1 MVTDYFFDR
10 KQPRRQDLGRL
21 LLVGNSVSQ
30 SPMQGVAAYPELLEA
45 RLNDQWRVVKIIRG
59 GQTVDQFEPEIV
71 TALEETAPRALI
83 LQVGINECGPR
94 PLKRQERERLG
105 RVRPAWL

>member
-30 SPMQGVAAYPELLEA
+30 SPTQGVAAYPELLEG
-45 RLNDQWRVVKIIRG
+45 RLRHWEVFKIIRG
-59 GQTVDQFEPEIV
+59 GQTVDQFEED
-71 TALEETAPRALI
+71 I
-83 LQVGINECGPR
+83 LTGPGGFV
-94 PLKRQERERLG
+94 PS
-105 RVRPAWL
+105 